1 ESNCYIDDSD
11 TQEIIESIIAV
22 ARQYRNNKILK
33 EEFIKEF
40 SSHYKTLED
49 NYTLSYISNL
59 MQLEVRSK

>member
-1 ESNCYIDDSD
+1 CYIDDSD

>member
-1 ESNCYIDDSD
+1 DDSD